1 VTFDPKWT
9 TALTFKGGEKAFFD
23 GPKDLFRYYLAVDK
37 YAKGKKQ
44 ADIEQVYVTEYYSAR
59 PLPARD
65 LFFVVGSDVAGPM
78 GRELVPIQGKAQAET
93 FLKDHKGQRLL
104 KFDQVTPDVLSK
116 ME

>member
-1 VTFDPKWT
+1 V
-9 TALTFKGGEKAFFD
+9 AAITFKGGDKAFFD

-44 ADIEQVYVTEYYSAR
+44 TDIEQVYVTEYYSAR

-65 LFFVVGSDVAGPM
+65 LIFVEGSDVIGPM

-104 KFDQVTPDVLSK
+104 KFSEVTPEVLSK
-116 ME
+116 LE